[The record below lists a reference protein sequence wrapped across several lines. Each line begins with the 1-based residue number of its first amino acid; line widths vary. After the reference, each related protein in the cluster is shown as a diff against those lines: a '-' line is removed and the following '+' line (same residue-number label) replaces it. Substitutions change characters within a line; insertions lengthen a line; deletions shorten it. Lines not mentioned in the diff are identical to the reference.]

1 MEIDESGNVIIK
13 GRHDVG
19 NNRFRRFSMTIKAPE
34 NTDMKRVAGNIEG
47 GLYTVVF
54 PKIEVP
60 EAVQEGTEPEKKQ
73 LDAGVDE
80 KTDKG
85 IEAALDNEP
94 SNTVEMAAADERVP
108 ATAGK
113 KTEAVTVME
122 TVFKK
127 TNDTNIPEAEKV
139 TKAQDEIVTKEPET
153 ILKPPETSDEQ
164 GQQTISKAPEASAQ
178 KAETVTKPTETAPSV
193 LETLATALENPTT
206 KMGTTATALPEM
218 NSLSMIPKTDVP
230 PEPKKTPIV
239 QTNKIKFA
247 INNEQ
252 QEHQEI
258 KKEGG
263 FLDNVIE
270 MITEHKACIVSVILA
285 FSMGILIS
293 RRISS

>member
-94 SNTVEMAAADERVP
+94 SNTVEKAAADERVP

-178 KAETVTKPTETAPSV
+178 KEETATKPTKTAPSV

-239 QTNKIKFA
+239 QTNKVKFA